1 MKITYPVSMPM
12 PSQVEMKEKRMEYQ
26 QILENKVTEVLD
38 KQNQTEEYKYWKSLG
53 SRIDVYA

>member
-1 MKITYPVSMPM
+1 MPM
-12 PSQVEMKEKRMEYQ
+12 PTQVEMKEKRMEYQ

-38 KQNQTEEYKYWKSLG
+38 KSNQTEEYKYWKSLG